1 MVSYTWREEFGYDGA
16 GNRIQKRNGWGA
28 VDYTYSGE
36 NRLIRA
42 GGREYEY
49 DGNGNVTQES
59 AAGGRRR
66 YFYNSLNRVQ
76 RAEVNEGM
84 ARILNYEYD
93 GLGRRIGMSSTLS
106 GNTHYGYSGLG
117 LNPIEEVFERGFG
130 LPNDPRGSRNEGR
143 TAPESG
149 KSSGRGRYMPYRKNR
164 LTNQARFPQR
174 QTPSMSETRS
184 YVYKGRVPAARSAV
198 GDGELRTLAYGH
210 DALGSIRAV
219 VSHGTVQEQYDYDAF
234 GKPFGDELE
243 TDERGYNGK
252 PYDAVLGHYNYGF
265 RDYDPMTGRFAT
277 VDPIRDG
284 RNWYV
289 YVRNNPLNMI
299 DAWGLAAED
308 RGLTQNEIDYMT
320 EIIGDSW
327 RGQHQIDY
335 SAIKV
340 YDRGATTQDSHNIN
354 QQENVGI
361 PAAVLNAQ
369 PVELNRPKGLPGGN
383 IFLPPGTPEEVK
395 LHEVVHTQHYIEHGN
410 QQAITTLMNEQANYA
425 QYQAGGR
432 NDESLNPYNYQHPA
446 NSTGNIQTLDD
457 ITTLEGQAAYIEDF
471 AANYSSHNSANP
483 YSPSL
488 MQQATVLQ
496 NSGFNSTAITNIL
509 SP

>member
-1 MVSYTWREEFGYDGA
+1 MVSYTWREEFDYDGA

-49 DGNGNVTQES
+49 DGNGNVAQES

-66 YFYNSLNRVQ
+66 YFYNSLNRVE

-106 GNTHYGYSGLG
+106 GNTRYGYSGLG

-130 LPNDPRGSRNEGR
+130 LPDDPRGSRNEGR
-143 TAPESG
+143 TALKSRESL
-149 KSSGRGRYMPYRKNR
+149 GRGRYMPYRKNR
-164 LTNQARFPQR
+164 LSNQERFPQR
-174 QTPSMSETRS
+174 QAPSMSETRS

-234 GKPFGDELE
+234 GKPFGSELE

-252 PYDAVLGHYNYGF
+252 PYDAVLGHYNYGY
-265 RDYDPMTGRFAT
+265 RDYDLLTGRFAT

-289 YVRNNPLNMI
+289 YTANDPVSRI
-299 DAWGLAAED
+299 DPNGLADLVAQEGMP
-308 RGLTQNEIDYMT
+308 GLLLKMV
-320 EIIGDSW
+320 IIF
-327 RGQHQIDY
+327 
-335 SAIKV
+335 
-340 YDRGATTQDSHNIN
+340 
-354 QQENVGI
+354 GI
-361 PAAVLNAQ
+361 
-369 PVELNRPKGLPGGN
+369 
-383 IFLPPGTPEEVK
+383 
-395 LHEVVHTQHYIEHGN
+395 
-410 QQAITTLMNEQANYA
+410 
-425 QYQAGGR
+425 
-432 NDESLNPYNYQHPA
+432 
-446 NSTGNIQTLDD
+446 
-457 ITTLEGQAAYIEDF
+457 
-471 AANYSSHNSANP
+471 
-483 YSPSL
+483 
-488 MQQATVLQ
+488 
-496 NSGFNSTAITNIL
+496 
-509 SP
+509 